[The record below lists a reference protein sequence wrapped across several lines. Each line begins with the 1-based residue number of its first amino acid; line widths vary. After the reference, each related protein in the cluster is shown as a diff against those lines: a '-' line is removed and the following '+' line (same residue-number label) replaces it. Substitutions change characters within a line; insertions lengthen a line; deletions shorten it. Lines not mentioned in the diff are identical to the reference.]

1 MGYTV
6 KDLLESNR
14 FPEMHLISGS
24 AGIDR
29 EIKKPWLIEME
40 DMEKFLVGGEFL
52 MTSMKAYKDIDEH
65 AFLHHLEEF
74 NKKNISGFIVKRC
87 HETKLQER
95 LFDILLQFAE
105 EHNLPVLEIPTNMY
119 FWGIIKYMLLQLYD
133 IETAKL
139 IYFKTTH
146 DSLSR
151 ILLDKQ
157 DSKTVTTNL
166 LFQIDT
172 ILGNPVALYN
182 GESICYAST
191 APGMSEFKKEEDCVA
206 YTPNIITRYEYLRQ
220 KREHVEYIK
229 KMDVFEQRDI
239 CLVISERNEPL
250 RELDFI
256 ALENIIVTLE
266 YILVRCVIEEDI
278 EKKYHRDLQYRL
290 LNGSLTNVEEDEV
303 ADILNLNESDDFQVI
318 TFHMA
323 SKNNEGRFSDKQL
336 KETKN
341 AEKELMHL
349 LPKDY
354 VFSNTNQII
363 YIHKE
368 DGKENKLEFR
378 KRLEKLQQRVQ
389 EDFVKKQMDIDFL
402 IGIGKSVKGYH
413 FLKESFRSSKMAI
426 KYINVIRKT
435 IGDKDKAV
443 VDISKLGFFSYMMA
457 KVEDKEELYAFVPES
472 LQKLHQHDAEKNGEL
487 IDTLECFLN
496 NNQSIKKTSQ
506 LMFVHYR
513 TVSYRIQKI
522 VEITGMDFSNVTEM
536 LVVRN
541 GLLVLRVLEEM

>member
-1 MGYTV
+1 
-6 KDLLESNR
+6 
-14 FPEMHLISGS
+14 
-24 AGIDR
+24 
-29 EIKKPWLIEME
+29 
-40 DMEKFLVGGEFL
+40 
-52 MTSMKAYKDIDEH
+52 MTSMKAYEDVDEH
-65 AFLHHLEEF
+65 VFMHHLEEF
-74 NKKNISGFIVKRC
+74 NKKNISGFIVKRY

-105 EHNLPVLEIPTNMY
+105 KHHLPVLEIPTNMY
-119 FWGIIKYMLLQLYD
+119 FWGIIKYVLLQLYD

-139 IYFKTTH
+139 IYFKTTY
-146 DSLSR
+146 DSLSK
-151 ILLDKQ
+151 ILLNKQ

-220 KREHVEYIK
+220 KREYVEYIK

-239 CLVISERNEPL
+239 YLVISERNEPL
-250 RELDFI
+250 QELDFI

-303 ADILNLNESDDFQVI
+303 ADILNLNESDDLRVI

-336 KETKN
+336 KETKIV
-341 AEKELMHL
+341 EKELMHF

-354 VFSNTNQII
+354 IFSNTNQII
-363 YIHKE
+363 YIYKE
-368 DGKENKLEFR
+368 DGNEKQLEFR

-389 EDFVKKQMDIDFL
+389 ENFNKKQMDIDFL
-402 IGIGKSVKGYH
+402 VGIGNSVKGYYD
-413 FLKESFRSSKMAI
+413 LKESFTSSKMAI
-426 KYINVIRKT
+426 KYINVIRKI

-472 LQKLHQHDAEKNGEL
+472 LQKLHQHDVEKNGEL

-522 VEITGMDFSNVTEM
+522 VEITGMDFSNATEM

>member
-6 KDLLESNR
+6 KDLLESDK
-14 FPEMHLISGS
+14 FPAMHLISGR

-29 EIKKPWLIEME
+29 EIGTPRFIEVK
-40 DMEKFLVGGEFL
+40 DMEKFLGGGEVL
-52 MTSMKAYKDIDEH
+52 MTSMKAYKDVDEH

-74 NKKNISGFIVKRC
+74 NKKNISGFIVKRY

-95 LFDILLQFAE
+95 LFDILLKFAE
-105 EHNLPVLEIPTNMY
+105 KHHLPVLEIPTNMY
-119 FWGIIKYMLLQLYD
+119 FWGIIKYILLQLYD

-146 DSLSR
+146 DSLSK
-151 ILLDKQ
+151 ILLNKQ
-157 DSKTVTTNL
+157 DSKTVTTKL

-239 CLVISERNEPL
+239 YLVISERNEPL
-250 RELDFI
+250 QELDFI
-256 ALENIIVTLE
+256 ALENIVV
-266 YILVRCVIEEDI
+266 ILQCILMRCVVEEDI

-303 ADILNLNESDDFQVI
+303 ADILNLNESDDLRVI
-318 TFHMA
+318 TFHVA
-323 SKNNEGRFSDKQL
+323 PKNNEGRFSDKQL
-336 KETKN
+336 KETKIV
-341 AEKELMHL
+341 EKELMHL

-354 VFSNTNQII
+354 IFSNTNQII
-363 YIHKE
+363 YIYKE

-389 EDFVKKQMDIDFL
+389 EDLIKKQMDIDLL
-402 IGIGKSVKGYH
+402 IGIGSSVKGYH
-413 FLKESFRSSKMAI
+413 SLKESFRSSKMAI
-426 KYINVIRKT
+426 KYINVIRKL

-443 VDISKLGFFSYMMA
+443 VDSSKLGFFSHMME
-457 KVEDKEELYAFVPES
+457 KIKNKEQLYAFVPES
-472 LQKLHQHDAEKNGEL
+472 LNKLHQYDVEKNGEL